1 MALANRDFP
10 CGTVSASPIAII
22 ASSESAPHDPDA
34 GKSPRSFYLD
44 EFMNF
49 PGPKKSKGRM
59 VIKRP
64 AAKKTK
70 AWKKTP
76 YVRGHRDVPARGV
89 RRDHSHWQHTMP
101 ALLKATDMNIVKKPS
116 GCEDAVAKE

>member
-1 MALANRDFP
+1 MA
-10 CGTVSASPIAII
+10 S
-22 ASSESAPHDPDA
+22 
-34 GKSPRSFYLD
+34 K
-44 EFMNF
+44 FMNF
-49 PGPKKSKGRM
+49 PGPKKGKGRM
-59 VIKRP
+59 VVKRP

-101 ALLKATDMNIVKKPS
+101 ALLKATDMNIVKMLI
-116 GCEDAVAKE
+116 